1 MSMQN
6 LIEYSSNLKQLWFY
20 SKDEATNFNPDIAD
34 TNNIKYF
41 EYKAKL
47 LRNTVAQDAPNQA
60 DRIFKNATITV
71 PLKYLSN
78 FIN

>member
-6 LIEYSSNLKQLWFY
+6 LIEYSSNLKNLWFY
-20 SKDEATNFNPDIAD
+20 SKDEATNFNPDIAN

-47 LRNTVAQDAPNQA
+47 LRNTVAEDAPNQA
-60 DRIFKNATITV
+60 NRILKNATITV

-78 FIN
+78 FW